1 MEVEVLF
8 ETVKVFGLQEIQD
21 IILRSH
27 MQKILER
34 LYLGDSSRVDNS
46 DLVSTASRCY
56 YTFNRNVRRE
66 VLVFASSREI
76 EVEHNLLC
84 CVGLE

>member
-1 MEVEVLF
+1 
-8 ETVKVFGLQEIQD
+8 
-21 IILRSH
+21 

-34 LYLGDSSRVDNS
+34 LYLGYSSRVNNS
-46 DLVSTASRCY
+46 DLVSTTSRCY
-56 YTFNRNVRRE
+56 YTFNRYVRRE